1 MKSDAENSDTQP
13 IIVPDIVEAESPH
26 PSPSTSSKKWAI
38 IGGTL
43 ALTAS
48 LVYAF
53 TGLLIKTFKLDFV
66 DTLFV
71 RSTLQTIFLFALIK
85 VRKIPILLTFA
96 EPEDQKYKIK
106 KYCILI
112 FQVRQR
118 IIFRLM
124 KIKRRHFQNYFS
136 GNMFRTAN
144 DVFLSGHSVLSI
156 RRCNDSNLQW
166 ASLYHALF
174 LLISKNS
181 SRLMENIFCL
191 DLARWSYFS
200 HQTSVHVS
208 QSSQFIHRR
217 CQR

>member
-85 VRKIPILLTFA
+85 FRQIPILLTFS
-96 EPEDQKYKIK
+96 EPEDKKYKIK

-112 FQVRQR
+112 FQVRNKQLK
-118 IIFRLM
+118 ICNNSLKKIFP
-124 KIKRRHFQNYFS
+124 

-144 DVFLSGHSVLSI
+144 DVFLSGCHVLSTG
-156 RRCNDSNLQW
+156 RCIDSNLQR

-174 LLISKNS
+174 VLISKNS

-191 DLARWSYFS
+191 DLAPWSYFS

>member
-96 EPEDQKYKIK
+96 EPEDQNYKIK

-112 FQVRQR
+112 FQVRQL
-118 IIFRLM
+118 ITFHFNEKKTKTFSKLFFREYV
-124 KIKRRHFQNYFS
+124 Q
-136 GNMFRTAN
+136 
-144 DVFLSGHSVLSI
+144 D
-156 RRCNDSNLQW
+156 C
-166 ASLYHALF
+166 
-174 LLISKNS
+174 
-181 SRLMENIFCL
+181 
-191 DLARWSYFS
+191 
-200 HQTSVHVS
+200 
-208 QSSQFIHRR
+208 
-217 CQR
+217 